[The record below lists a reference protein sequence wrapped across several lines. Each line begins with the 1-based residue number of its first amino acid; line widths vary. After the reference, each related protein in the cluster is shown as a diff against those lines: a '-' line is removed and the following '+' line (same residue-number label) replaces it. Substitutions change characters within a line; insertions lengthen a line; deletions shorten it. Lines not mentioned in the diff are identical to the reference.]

1 MENNRR
7 KFIKTGLLAAS
18 ALPVHASFGN
28 RQNMISYDT
37 TGFMEPARQ
46 LPIVKETDVIVC
58 GGGPA
63 GIAAAIASARNGAK
77 TTLIEMY
84 GCLGGIW
91 TTGLLSYIIDYEKK
105 PGIMKE
111 LVHNLEK
118 SDAQHFAKVYDAEL
132 MKWTLDKMCL
142 DAGVDIRLHTKVT
155 AAYKN
160 SKNNLEYIT
169 TESFSGREAWK
180 AKVFI
185 DTTGNGQLASL
196 AGCNF
201 AIGHPVSGKTQ
212 PMSLMAMLT
221 GLKESELNNGGL
233 TGKIGYPTK
242 EEKNFLYSEIERA
255 GLKASYTKPTL
266 FNVREGLVAMMA
278 NHQYG
283 VSILDANQVS
293 KATIE
298 ARAEINNMVNGL
310 RSLGGVWSNVRLV
323 STGAQIGVREGRRI
337 VGLYTITKEDLING
351 AQFDDGVCKVDFGV
365 DVHSLERDSGGGYSN
380 HGVPSKPYEIPLRA
394 LIAKDV
400 NGLMMAGRCIS
411 GDFFAHASY
420 RVTGNA
426 VAMGEAAGQ
435 VAAQASLENKL
446 PQEIKYR
453 KA

>member
-1 MENNRR
+1 METNRR
-7 KFIKTGLLAAS
+7 RFIKTGLLAAT
-18 ALPVHASFGN
+18 ALPVHGALGEDKSIPFSIN
-28 RQNMISYDT
+28 K
-37 TGFMEPARQ
+37 GFMEPSRS
-46 LPIVKETDVIVC
+46 LPIAKQTEVIVC

-63 GIAAAIASARNGAK
+63 GIAAAIASARQGAK

-91 TTGLLSYIIDYEKK
+91 TTGLLSYIIDYENK

-111 LVHNLEK
+111 LVNNLEK

-142 DAGVDIRLHTKVT
+142 DAGVEVRLHTKVT

-160 SKNNLEYIT
+160 AKNSLEYIT

-185 DTTGNGQLASL
+185 DTTGNGELAAQ
-196 AGCNF
+196 AGCYF
-201 AIGHPVSGKTQ
+201 DIGHPESGKTQ
-212 PMSLMAMLT
+212 PMSLMALLT
-221 GLKESELNNGGL
+221 GVKEDELNNGGL
-233 TGKIGYPTK
+233 MKKIGYPTAS
-242 EEKNFLYSEIERA
+242 EKNFLYSEIERA
-255 GLKASYTKPTL
+255 GLNASYTKPTL
-266 FNVREGLVAMMA
+266 FGVRDGLVAMMA

-283 VSILDANQVS
+283 VSILDAKQVS

-298 ARAEINNMVNGL
+298 ARAEVNNIVNGL

-323 STGAQIGVREGRRI
+323 STASQIGVREGRRI
-337 VGLYTITKEDLING
+337 HGRYMITKEDLIKG
-351 AQFDDGVCKVDFGV
+351 AQFDDGVCSVDFGV
-365 DVHSLERDSGGGYSN
+365 DVHSLEKKDGGGYGG
-380 HGVPSKPYEIPLRA
+380 HGIKSKPYEIPLGA

-400 NGLMMAGRCIS
+400 DGLMMAGRCIS

-435 VAAQASLENKL
+435 VAGQAALENKR

-453 KA
+453 KV